1 MGRTTL
7 VGTGDLCRSDSGP
20 VRRYRRGRCTLTSS
34 CRGISVPCDGRRHCH
49 PSQVA
54 TGETLARSRSRD
66 LRGGRELFVTR
77 DNHKDHSGVPRAA
90 AGFSPAIH
98 AGSICWDILGPA
110 HQLQWLGRYCGRET
124 PWSIPIL
131 AHDAPRCAR
140 CKVEFISCRRAS
152 ARQVPGSDCRPKF
165 ARRLPRGGCAAAL
178 RLLVKMR
185 QGLAWV
191 AAGRCR
197 GRLPQ
202 YCASYCGSTDT
213 VIHCVHCGIGTAVPV
228 VVLWELF
235 GHV

>member
-1 MGRTTL
+1 MTSAARTRDQYVAIEEVDVLSPVL
-7 VGTGDLCRSDSGP
+7 VAG
-20 VRRYRRGRCTLTSS
+20 
-34 CRGISVPCDGRRHCH
+34 
-49 PSQVA
+49 
-54 TGETLARSRSRD
+54 SRSHVTEEGTVIRRKSQQARRWHAAD
-66 LRGGRELFVTR
+66 RETLRGGRELFVTR

-124 PWSIPIL
+124 PWSIPIP